1 MEAEGGLGNNQGGGQ
16 GERPEEG
23 AGERASRTQ
32 GRVVGESPV
41 ATMLFRLSDY
51 CFGVKDQGGWGKVQ
65 RSPGKR
71 FELWSQKS
79 EERGSL
85 EAARVWL
92 INSIMQRI
100 IGTLKFQGLV
110 LGAKFVLTAPCP
122 VEESGVKGRLLLAK
136 QRKLRSE
143 QKK

>member
-1 MEAEGGLGNNQGGGQ
+1 MKN
-16 GERPEEG
+16 
-23 AGERASRTQ
+23 
-32 GRVVGESPV
+32 
-41 ATMLFRLSDY
+41 
-51 CFGVKDQGGWGKVQ
+51 QGGWGKVQ

-136 QRKLRSE
+136 QRTLRSG